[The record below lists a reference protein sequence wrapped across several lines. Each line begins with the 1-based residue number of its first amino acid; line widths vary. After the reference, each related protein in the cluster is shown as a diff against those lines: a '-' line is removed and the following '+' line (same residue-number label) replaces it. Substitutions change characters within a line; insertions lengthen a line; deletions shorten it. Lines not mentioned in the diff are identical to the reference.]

1 MSAGDPSAAVER
13 TAGLERANA
22 ALREANAA
30 LTRSAFARA
39 DAGGASALTA
49 VRELET
55 ERDALRADLAAAE
68 ALVLEL
74 EEIARRND
82 AMFQQ
87 QRAWNAAKRYRLADQ
102 VATAASRA
110 RSAPRQLLRRDR
122 G

>member
-1 MSAGDPSAAVER
+1 MSDERVAA
-13 TAGLERANA
+13 LERANA

-39 DAGGASALTA
+39 DAGGASALAA
-49 VRELET
+49 VRELAT

-87 QRAWNAAKRYRLADQ
+87 QRAWNAAKRYRVADQ
-102 VATAASRA
+102 IATAAAGA
-110 RSAPRQLLRRDR
+110 RSAPRRLLRRGR
-122 G
+122 